1 MNTVDPE
8 KSPVRISVPHQQFS
22 SRLHIACRHV
32 KNHPFTGNGNDVFL
46 RDLGR
51 RIKKPEPVTTGR
63 VGGVDDVGPIAALG
77 V

>member
-1 MNTVDPE
+1 MNSVYS
-8 KSPVRISVPHQQFS
+8 KVFSVGVSVPHQQFS

-32 KNHPFTGNGNDVFL
+32 KNHPFTGNGNDAFL